1 MKMSFSTLGCP
12 AWTFDQIVRRAAEYG
27 FDGIAFRGLNGE
39 LDLTKVDEFSPSR
52 RKHTLSLI
60 KDAGLVCN
68 MMLTSTRV
76 MLTDPAELAASLQNA
91 RDHIDLASDMEAPA
105 VRIFGGAI
113 LSGLSHA
120 AAATRAGERL
130 RELGRHAEG
139 KGVKVLFET
148 HDDWLRPDLVRRV
161 IEHANHPDVRVLW
174 DVHHPFRIAG
184 IPVADVW
191 KTLGPWVEGVD
202 IKDSRVDPS
211 ARLGYRFVKL
221 GDGDVPI
228 VEALTLL
235 KRANYQGW
243 LNFEWEKRW
252 HPDIEEPE
260 ISFPHF
266 RKTMAKLLSEIR

>member
-12 AWTFDQIVRRAAEYG
+12 DWTLDQIVGRACEYG

-39 LDLTKVDEFSPSR
+39 LDLTRVDEFSPSR
-52 RKHTLSLI
+52 RKTTLSLI
-60 KDAGLVCN
+60 KRAGLVCN
-68 MMLTSTRV
+68 MLLTSTRV
-76 MLTDPAELAASLQNA
+76 MLTDPVELAASLQNA
-91 RDHIDLASDMEAPA
+91 KDHIDLAADMESPA

-120 AAATRAGERL
+120 TAVARAGECL

-148 HDDWLRPDLVRRV
+148 HDDWVRPDLVRRV

-174 DVHHPFRIAG
+174 DVHHPYRIAE
-184 IPVADVW
+184 IPIAEVW
-191 KTLGPWVEGVD
+191 NALGPWIEAVD
-202 IKDSRVDPS
+202 IKDSRVDRS

-221 GDGDVPI
+221 GEGDIPI
-228 VEALTLL
+228 FEALTLL
-235 KRANYQGW
+235 ARAGYQGW

-260 ISFPHF
+260 VSFPHF
-266 RKTMAKLLSEIR
+266 RNTMTKLLAAIR